1 MPRRTPT
8 WSPAKREKEIAR
20 QRDLNLKVLRK
31 VADHG
36 DLGAVFTH
44 HLQAK
49 RAMELADKHKFMTRK
64 MVVTSVV
71 GTPRGNL
78 VKQKWAFWLTEAG
91 RQYLAK
97 GGL

>member
-1 MPRRTPT
+1 VSANKVVNAPEERAR
-8 WSPAKREKEIAR
+8 KKE
-20 QRDLNLKVLRK
+20 RDLNLKVLQK

-49 RAMELADKHKFMTRK
+49 RAMELADKYKFMTRK

-91 RQYLAK
+91 REYLAK